1 MKYLQVLIS
10 AELRV
15 QGINILTHLI
25 KKRLAF
31 GGPVFNGP
39 AKFLWENEI
48 VEHDYCYVV
57 TYTREDLKDQ
67 LTAEAER
74 VSAEEVCMI
83 SFIPFEGNAALTR
96 LLDSAFSDRE
106 TLPEPSPKDAIA
118 HLAFMPTAEIALHT
132 KSSF

>member
-31 GGPVFNGP
+31 GGPVCNGP

-57 TYTREDLKDQ
+57 TYTREDLKDR

-74 VSAEEVCMI
+74 CRRKRPARS
-83 SFIPFEGNAALTR
+83 L
-96 LLDSAFSDRE
+96 
-106 TLPEPSPKDAIA
+106 
-118 HLAFMPTAEIALHT
+118 
-132 KSSF
+132 SSRSKVTPH